1 MKNSIKVGMIAVLA
15 ILLSFY
21 LSVAFAGNE
30 DINATK
36 SVNMTNT
43 TKNMTSLSQNITMP
57 QNMTSMAQNMTMP
70 QNMTSMAQNITMP
83 QNMTNE
89 TKNVTSATMNLT
101 NITIKPKNTTSSTIN
116 MTNNTTN
123 EGKKIESEVL
133 QQVEEMQRDTQNV
146 SNGNANE
153 IKSALRDSSY

>member
-1 MKNSIKVGMIAVLA
+1 VDAMKNSVKVGMITVLA

-30 DINATK
+30 NINATK

-43 TKNMTSLSQNITMP
+43 TKNMTS
-57 QNMTSMAQNMTMP
+57 
-70 QNMTSMAQNITMP
+70 MAQNI
-83 QNMTNE
+83 TNE
-89 TKNVTSATMNLT
+89 TKNVTSVTMNLT
-101 NITIKPKNTTSSTIN
+101 NITIKPKNITNSTIN
-116 MTNNTTN
+116 VPMNTTN

-133 QQVEEMQRDTQNV
+133 QQVEEMQRDTKNV

-153 IKSALRDSSY
+153 IKSALKDSSY

>member
-1 MKNSIKVGMIAVLA
+1 MKNSVKVGMIVVLA
-15 ILLSFY
+15 LLLSFY

-30 DINATK
+30 NVNATK

-43 TKNMTSLSQNITMP
+43 TKNAT
-57 QNMTSMAQNMTMP
+57 NMTA
-70 QNMTSMAQNITMP
+70 NITMP

-89 TKNVTSATMNLT
+89 TKNVTNVTTNLT
-101 NITIKPKNTTSSTIN
+101 NITIKPTNTTNTTMSVDK
-116 MTNNTTN
+116 NTTN

-133 QQVEEMQRDTQNV
+133 QQVEEMQRDTKNV

-153 IKSALRDSSY
+153 IKSALKDSSY

>member
-1 MKNSIKVGMIAVLA
+1 LGDAMKNSVKVGMIVVLA
-15 ILLSFY
+15 LLLSFY

-30 DINATK
+30 NVNATK

-43 TKNMTSLSQNITMP
+43 TKNAT
-57 QNMTSMAQNMTMP
+57 NMTA
-70 QNMTSMAQNITMP
+70 NITMP

-89 TKNVTSATMNLT
+89 TKNVTNVTTNLT
-101 NITIKPKNTTSSTIN
+101 NITIKPTNTTNTTMSVDK
-116 MTNNTTN
+116 NTTN

-133 QQVEEMQRDTQNV
+133 QQVEEMQRDTKNV

-153 IKSALRDSSY
+153 IKSALKDSSY

>member
-1 MKNSIKVGMIAVLA
+1 MKNSIKVGTITILA

-30 DINATK
+30 NINVTK

-43 TKNMTSLSQNITMP
+43 TKNMTS
-57 QNMTSMAQNMTMP
+57 
-70 QNMTSMAQNITMP
+70 MAQNITMP
-83 QNMTNE
+83 QNTTNE
-89 TKNVTSATMNLT
+89 TKNVTSVTMNLT
-101 NITIKPKNTTSSTIN
+101 NITTKPKNTTNNTIN
-116 MTNNTTN
+116 VTDNTTN

-133 QQVEEMQRDTQNV
+133 QQVEEMQRDTKNV

-153 IKSALRDSSY
+153 IKSALKDSSY